1 MTTSAGSAAASYQ
14 EPAAAACGDLIMPGD
29 PGFDDAPP
37 PAERPDTGRRR
48 WAVLAVVSAA
58 QFLIILDLWVVNIAL
73 PVLQR
78 DFAPATLPD
87 VSLVLDVYA
96 IVLAALLLPAGRAAD
111 SIGRRECFLAGLVV
125 FGIASLGCAV
135 APDLPALIACRALQA
150 AGAAVLM
157 PTSLGLALSVFP
169 SHQRGTA
176 VGVWAGV
183 GAVAAGS
190 GPVLGGLLVESSW
203 RWIFLINLPVIL
215 ATLAAGV
222 VILPRRS
229 GERGGRR
236 GGQRPGFRI
245 DGVGTFL
252 VLGAVGLVCTALTE
266 APGWPPARTWPVLA
280 AGLVLAAAF
289 VAHIRRHPDPLVAPR
304 LFSVRAF
311 SAGAAGLVA
320 YYTGFAAMLLG
331 TTLLL
336 TAQWHFSVLQAAASI
351 APGPI
356 TAGIV
361 SPFSGRLSAR
371 FGIRSTVVAGA
382 VLFAAAGAWP
392 LASAG
397 DGPGYAAVVL
407 PSMLLWG
414 VANALIQPSL
424 FACAGAAPRAELAS
438 GSAVLATARQLG
450 SALGVAIFVAIF
462 AAHPA
467 RGLAGF
473 DRAWIVVLI
482 TAAMT
487 ACAGLATSRRLI
499 CVPEVAAK
507 AETAGDAL
515 QARSHRQRTATS
527 AARRSTQH
535 WIPAWLRS
543 DRLPGHRPTPAARV
557 TTVVLRDGSA
567 VLIRQVQSVDAPL
580 LADGFARLSD
590 ASRQMR
596 FLTKKKE
603 LSPAELRYFTDVDHH
618 DHEAL
623 GALDRADGRGV
634 GIARYV
640 RDAEDPQAAE
650 IAVTIIDDWQGRG
663 LGTELLA
670 QLSDRARQEG
680 IRRFTALV
688 AAGNAAVA
696 GLLQNMSA
704 ELVRY
709 GPGTVEYEIAL
720 APQEECNPGWRA
732 PLSPTCSPTC

>member
-1 MTTSAGSAAASYQ
+1 MTTSTGVATAPSE
-14 EPAAAACGDLIMPGD
+14 EPAAAVRGDLIMPRD
-29 PGFDDAPP
+29 PGYDDAPP
-37 PAERPDTGRRR
+37 QAEQPETGRRR

-58 QFLIILDLWVVNIAL
+58 QFLTVLDLWVVNIAL
-73 PVLQR
+73 PALQH
-78 DFAPATLPD
+78 DFAPATLSD
-87 VSLVLDVYA
+87 VSWILDVYA

-111 SIGRRECFLAGLVV
+111 SIGRRKCFLAGLVV
-125 FGIASLGCAV
+125 FGVASLGCAV

-222 VILPRRS
+222 AILPWRGNIYA
-229 GERGGRR
+229 GERGSR
-236 GGQRPGFRI
+236 RPGWRI
-245 DGVGTFL
+245 DGVGTIL

-266 APGWPPARTWPVLA
+266 APGWPPSRTWPVLA
-280 AGLVLAAAF
+280 AGLVLAAVF

-304 LFSVRAF
+304 LFSARPF

-336 TAQWHFSVLQAAASI
+336 TVQWHFSVLQAAVSI

-371 FGIRSTVVAGA
+371 FGIRSTVMAGA

-397 DGPGYAAVVL
+397 GGPAYAAVVL

-424 FACAGAAPRAELAS
+424 FASAAAAPQAELAS
-438 GSAVLATARQLG
+438 GSAVLAMARQLG
-450 SALGVAIFVAIF
+450 SALGVAIFMAVF
-462 AAHPA
+462 GAHPA
-467 RGLAGF
+467 GGLTGF
-473 DRAWIVVLI
+473 DRAWIVVLV

-487 ACAGLATSRRLI
+487 ASAGLATGRRLI
-499 CVPEVAAK
+499 RLPEAAAK
-507 AETAGDAL
+507 AGTAGDAW
-515 QARSHRQRTATS
+515 QARLHRQQTATS
-527 AARRSTQH
+527 AARRSPLH
-535 WIPAWLRS
+535 RIPAWLRP
-543 DRLPGHRPTPAARV
+543 DRPLGHRLPPAA
-557 TTVVLRDGSA
+557 G
-567 VLIRQVQSVDAPL
+567 
-580 LADGFARLSD
+580 
-590 ASRQMR
+590 AS
-596 FLTKKKE
+596 
-603 LSPAELRYFTDVDHH
+603 
-618 DHEAL
+618 
-623 GALDRADGRGV
+623 G
-634 GIARYV
+634 
-640 RDAEDPQAAE
+640 
-650 IAVTIIDDWQGRG
+650 
-663 LGTELLA
+663 
-670 QLSDRARQEG
+670 
-680 IRRFTALV
+680 
-688 AAGNAAVA
+688 
-696 GLLQNMSA
+696 
-704 ELVRY
+704 
-709 GPGTVEYEIAL
+709 
-720 APQEECNPGWRA
+720 
-732 PLSPTCSPTC
+732 